1 MPDHLAPNAFD
12 GRGLRTDRVDPL
24 GTGGGRLEVEE
35 RVVRLRPQV
44 AFRVKRGSARP
55 HTPARELDESGERRS
70 HCAPNIAFMRIAE
83 LAAVNPLF
91 DADTVGRPDRS
102 RRRKAGLDQS
112 RLHLLNLPEKLWIEI
127 ERVHLQRDPRAS
139 LETEAERRTDT
150 ATEREDLFRCR
161 LELPNQPPD
170 LLRIKGAENIEDDRR
185 LRIR

>member
-1 MPDHLAPNAFD
+1 MP
-12 GRGLRTDRVDPL
+12 
-24 GTGGGRLEVEE
+24 
-35 RVVRLRPQV
+35 
-44 AFRVKRGSARP
+44 
-55 HTPARELDESGERRS
+55 
-70 HCAPNIAFMRIAE
+70 IAE

-102 RRRKAGLDQS
+102 RRRKPGLDQS

-170 LLRIKGAENIEDDRR
+170 LLRVKGAENIEDDRR